1 MLQSIR
7 DNVQGTMAKI
17 IVGIIIVP
25 FVFFGVDALFSG
37 GGADSAAE
45 VNGEEISQAE
55 LDYGIEMQKRRIQQ
69 QLGESF
75 DPAMLEDSMIKSS
88 VLDSLVQRQLLKDK
102 ANELGIQIPEGVID
116 QIIVSDETFHEDGKF
131 SAQRYEN
138 LIRSNG
144 LLASDHRNQIRTQL
158 QLQQLI
164 SGFTEGAFTTE
175 KDLDLVAR
183 LTQERRDVR
192 FLTVP
197 VEKDLS
203 SIDVSDEERE
213 KYYSEHE
220 AEFRSKEQVQLEYVE
235 LRLQDLYEDVSEA
248 EIKATFEREKAAFD
262 ASEEREVAH
271 ILLEV
276 NDERSEKQAKQQL
289 QDLAKQVQKGKEFAE
304 LAKQYSEDIG
314 TVDFG
319 GNLGFVKP
327 GDLPLE
333 FEQAAQTLAVGA
345 ISEPV
350 VTEAGVH
357 LIKLLD
363 IKKDEAPDFASSKAR
378 IAEDIQKARA
388 KPEFVERFEA
398 LADSVFGAEDLSAA
412 AAELDLEVQETEL
425 FDRDGGKG
433 IAAKPKVLGL
443 AFDEEFIESQQNS
456 DVLELDDDRAV
467 VIRVKAHKPAAPL
480 KLAAV
485 QDEIDKKIR
494 QNKATKAAQAQAQI
508 LVQKIEKGGSIAKL
522 AEESELQW
530 QAETGLQRN
539 SLKIDQPIL
548 AKAFEAR
555 KFVGDMAIEQL
566 QLADGSQVVIQVSN
580 VQPGSVDSLNSNEQ
594 LGIKRALAQG
604 QGSRELQA
612 YFDRLKNDADIEI
625 FSKL

>member
-1 MLQSIR
+1 
-7 DNVQGTMAKI
+7 MAKI

-37 GGADSAAE
+37 GSADSAAE

-55 LDYGIEMQKRRIQQ
+55 LEYGIETQKRRIQQ

-75 DPAMLEDSMIKSS
+75 DPAMLEDSMIKGS
-88 VLDSLVQRQLLKDK
+88 VLDSLIQRQLLKDK
-102 ANELGIQIPEGVID
+102 ASELGLRVSEGVID
-116 QIIVSDETFHEDGKF
+116 QIIVSDKAFQEDGKF

-164 SGFTEGAFTTE
+164 SGFTEGAFTTK
-175 KDLDLVAR
+175 KDLDLVAK

-197 VEKDLS
+197 VKKDIS
-203 SIDVSDEERE
+203 SIDVSDDERK

-220 AEFRSKEQVQLEYVE
+220 TEFRSKEQVQLEFVE
-235 LRLQDLYEDVSEA
+235 LRLEDLYEDVSEA

-289 QDLAKQVQKGKEFAE
+289 QELAQQLQEGAEFAE
-304 LAKQYSEDIG
+304 LAKQHSEDVG

-333 FEQAAQTLAVGA
+333 FERAAQTLAVGDL
-345 ISEPV
+345 SDPV

-378 IAEDIQKARA
+378 IAEDIQKASA
-388 KPEFVERFEA
+388 KPEFVESFEA

-412 AAELDLEVQETEL
+412 AAELDLEIQETQF
-425 FDRDGGKG
+425 FDRASGQG
-433 IAAKPKVLGL
+433 IATKPKVLGL
-443 AFDEEFIESQQNS
+443 AFDEEFIEAQQNS

-467 VIRVKAHKPAAPL
+467 VIRVKGHKPAAPL

-485 QDEIDKKIR
+485 EDEINEKIR
-494 QNKATKAAQAQAQI
+494 QNKASAAARSQAQA
-508 LVQKIEKGGSIAKL
+508 LMERIEKGESVAKL
-522 AEESELQW
+522 AKESELEW
-530 QAETGLQRN
+530 QAETNLQRN
-539 SLKIDQPIL
+539 SLKVDQPVL
-548 AKAFEAR
+548 TKAFEAR
-555 KFVGDMAIEQL
+555 KFAGDVAIERL

-580 VQPGSVDSLNSNEQ
+580 VQAGSVDSLNSNEQ
-594 LGIKRALAQG
+594 LDIKRALAQG
-604 QGSRELQA
+604 QGNRELQA
-612 YFDRLKNDADIEI
+612 YFNRLKDDADIEI
-625 FSKL
+625 FSTP